1 MVKKL
6 VLVETISMFR
16 MRYVMEVQD
25 DINHASDEFV
35 CNDKLVELSQKHLDD
50 TIVSLREI
58 DQDEYLRI
66 FDEDNNYLSD
76 FTIEEKLDYINK
88 IDYTTPYMGL
98 SSADRDWEYDGH
110 GNQVYKGTM
119 KLYP

>member
-35 CNDKLVELSQKHLDD
+35 CNDELVELSQKHLDD

-66 FDEDNNYLSD
+66 FDQDNDYLSD

-88 IDYTTPYMGL
+88 IDYSTPHMGL

-110 GNQVYKGTM
+110 GNRVYKGTM